1 MEKGRSDQTKRSL
14 FYHLRRLYLDPG
26 WFFSLILIVVFL
38 FVALLV
44 FSRLSS
50 GQSAAPDDYL
60 GRLKTLYEQASRQ
73 FSTSGSRD
81 ERVRLSYAETL
92 LDHNVSSGTYA
103 VYGYSALLGE
113 KSLGSA
119 SAYRFL
125 SLVPAAALAF
135 GAFLSYALFYSNG
148 SRSAEKNAF
157 EARLERGRFRLG
169 GYLCYFLLI
178 GLVCLLFGLLS
189 FFVSYP
195 GMTLARVGDDFVY
208 LSTNLL
214 LLIKMA
220 ENLVVSVSLAFI
232 PLAVFRLVTPGKRA
246 FFGMLINLA
255 IAIIHAYLS
264 IVSLDKTG
272 IWLYFPLGGI
282 PLSFKAAFSHF
293 SLVISIGGLAI
304 CLLKLAVRM
313 DKRGRVN

>member
-1 MEKGRSDQTKRSL
+1 MRFMVTRRCLGKKLRQRKRL
-14 FYHLRRLYLDPG
+14 PLPLPRPG
-26 WFFSLILIVVFL
+26 
-38 FVALLV
+38 
-44 FSRLSS
+44 
-50 GQSAAPDDYL
+50 G
-60 GRLKTLYEQASRQ
+60 
-73 FSTSGSRD
+73 
-81 ERVRLSYAETL
+81 
-92 LDHNVSSGTYA
+92 
-103 VYGYSALLGE
+103 
-113 KSLGSA
+113 
-119 SAYRFL
+119 
-125 SLVPAAALAF
+125 
-135 GAFLSYALFYSNG
+135 
-148 SRSAEKNAF
+148 
-157 EARLERGRFRLG
+157 RLG

-232 PLAVFRLVTPGKRA
+232 PLAVFRLVAPGKRA

-255 IAIIHAYLS
+255 IAVIHAYLS
-264 IVSLDKTG
+264 IISLDEMG

-282 PLSFKAAFSHF
+282 PLSFKAAFSHL
-293 SLVISIGGLAI
+293 SLAISIGGLAI

>member
-1 MEKGRSDQTKRSL
+1 M
-14 FYHLRRLYLDPG
+14 
-26 WFFSLILIVVFL
+26 
-38 FVALLV
+38 
-44 FSRLSS
+44 
-50 GQSAAPDDYL
+50 
-60 GRLKTLYEQASRQ
+60 GRLKTLYEQASKL

-135 GAFLSYALFYSNG
+135 GAFLSYALFYSKG

-157 EARLERGRFRLG
+157 EARLERGRFHLG

-232 PLAVFRLVTPGKRA
+232 PLAVFRLVAPGKRA
-246 FFGMLINLA
+246 FFGKLINLA

-264 IVSLDKTG
+264 IVSLDKMG
-272 IWLYFPLGGI
+272 FGSISRSAGSPFLSRRPFPISPSPFRLGAWLFVY
-282 PLSFKAAFSHF
+282 
-293 SLVISIGGLAI
+293 
-304 CLLKLAVRM
+304 
-313 DKRGRVN
+313 